1 MPRLF
6 FGLVVAFAFAVA
18 LPAFAAPAPKDD
30 GFATL
35 LVKFRAAV
43 AAKDKNAVADLTDFD
58 GFFWDSDDSLRNVKT
73 RADFLKAYDRM
84 FTAEIRH
91 RVATVAPDEDKSGS
105 HHLHWIADGMEY
117 DLYFPPRKD
126 GTWRLQ
132 GLSASPY

>member
-1 MPRLF
+1 MLRLF
-6 FGLVVAFAFAVA
+6 FSLAVVFVFSFAS
-18 LPAFAAPAPKDD
+18 PAFAAPAPKDD
-30 GFATL
+30 GFAAM

-43 AAKDKNAVADLTDFD
+43 AAKDKNAVADLTDF
-58 GFFWDSDDSLRNVKT
+58 GAFFWDSDDSLRNVKT
-73 RADFLKAYDRM
+73 RADFMKNYDKM

-105 HHLHWIADGMEY
+105 HHLHWIADDMEY

-126 GTWRLQ
+126 GTWLLQ